1 MLHFKKMLMC
11 AIYIIY
17 IYYISHCT
25 LYIQV
30 MSSPYP
36 SGPSAGPS
44 SRPSAG
50 PSSRPSA
57 GPSSRP
63 SAGPSSGPSSAGT
76 DAGKTPLNYL
86 LWLLAFICAQASSMW
101 GQFVTLKFPNMG
113 MFAAYKMAIPFAW
126 LDWLFMSVAVNI
138 GDKYKLVTPTQD
150 TFTLITLQFTAILI
164 INHFYLH
171 QPLFRSDIV
180 AFFMIL
186 FGFAVSF
193 NNMLSKVLGR
203 PVPTVTPAVTGGPS
217 KTPGPS
223 PAPLIAHKGDRKKA
237 KLLKKIWGVQPTN
250 DYSALT
256 QN

>member
-1 MLHFKKMLMC
+1 
-11 AIYIIY
+11 
-17 IYYISHCT
+17 
-25 LYIQV
+25 
-30 MSSPYP
+30 MSTP
-36 SGPSAGPS
+36 GPSASSSPS
-44 SRPSAG
+44 PSATA
-50 PSSRPSA
+50 S
-57 GPSSRP
+57 
-63 SAGPSSGPSSAGT
+63 
-76 DAGKTPLNYL
+76 AGKTPLNYL
-86 LWLLAFICAQASSMW
+86 LWLVAFICAQASSMW

-126 LDWLFMSVAVNI
+126 LDWMFMSVAVNI

-193 NNMLSKVLGR
+193 NNMLSKALGR
-203 PVPTVTPAVTGGPS
+203 PVPSVTPAPSGPSSAPGGPS
-217 KTPGPS
+217 KP
-223 PAPLIAHKGDRKKA
+223 PAPPIAQKGDRKKL

-250 DYSALT
+250 DYSSLT
-256 QN
+256 EGFARMDDGPTFQLSLG

>member
-1 MLHFKKMLMC
+1 
-11 AIYIIY
+11 
-17 IYYISHCT
+17 
-25 LYIQV
+25 
-30 MSSPYP
+30 MS
-36 SGPSAGPS
+36 A
-44 SRPSAG
+44 
-50 PSSRPSA
+50 
-57 GPSSRP
+57 
-63 SAGPSSGPSSAGT
+63 PSSGPSASPSASPSPSASSGT

-126 LDWLFMSVAVNI
+126 LDWMFMSVAVNI

-180 AFFMIL
+180 AFFLIL

-193 NNMLSKVLGR
+193 NNMLSKALNR
-203 PVPTVTPAVTGGPS
+203 PVPSVTPAPSGPSASPGPS
-217 KTPGPS
+217 KA
-223 PAPLIAHKGDRKKA
+223 PAPLIAQKGDRKKA
-237 KLLKKIWGVQPTN
+237 KLLKKIWGIQPTN

>member
-1 MLHFKKMLMC
+1 
-11 AIYIIY
+11 
-17 IYYISHCT
+17 
-25 LYIQV
+25 
-30 MSSPYP
+30 MSSPSASP
-36 SGPSAGPS
+36 SASASPGPSPS
-44 SRPSAG
+44 
-50 PSSRPSA
+50 
-57 GPSSRP
+57 
-63 SAGPSSGPSSAGT
+63 T
-76 DAGKTPLNYL
+76 DASGKTPLNYF
-86 LWLLAFICAQASSMW
+86 LWFIAFVCAQASSMW

-150 TFTLITLQFTAILI
+150 TFTLITLQFTAILL
-164 INHFYLH
+164 INHFYLR

-180 AFFMIL
+180 AFFLIL

-193 NNMLSKVLGR
+193 NNMLSKVMGR
-203 PVPTVTPAVTGGPS
+203 PVPSATPAASVSGGPS
-217 KTPGPS
+217 KAPGATPGPSPSPS

-237 KLLKKIWGVQPTN
+237 KLLKKIWGIQPTN

>member
-1 MLHFKKMLMC
+1 
-11 AIYIIY
+11 
-17 IYYISHCT
+17 
-25 LYIQV
+25 
-30 MSSPYP
+30 MSSPSASP
-36 SGPSAGPS
+36 SPSA
-44 SRPSAG
+44 
-50 PSSRPSA
+50 
-57 GPSSRP
+57 
-63 SAGPSSGPSSAGT
+63 
-76 DAGKTPLNYL
+76 DAGGKNPLNYF
-86 LWLLAFICAQASSMW
+86 LWFIAFVCAQASSMW

-126 LDWLFMSVAVNI
+126 LDWLFMSIAVNI

-150 TFTLITLQFTAILI
+150 TFTLITLQFTAILL
-164 INHFYLH
+164 INHFYLR

-180 AFFMIL
+180 AFFLIL

-193 NNMLSKVLGR
+193 NNMLSKALGR
-203 PVPTVTPAVTGGPS
+203 PVPSATPAPSVSGGPSATGGPS
-217 KTPGPS
+217 KA

>member
-1 MLHFKKMLMC
+1 
-11 AIYIIY
+11 
-17 IYYISHCT
+17 
-25 LYIQV
+25 
-30 MSSPYP
+30 
-36 SGPSAGPS
+36 
-44 SRPSAG
+44 
-50 PSSRPSA
+50 
-57 GPSSRP
+57 
-63 SAGPSSGPSSAGT
+63 
-76 DAGKTPLNYL
+76 
-86 LWLLAFICAQASSMW
+86 
-101 GQFVTLKFPNMG
+101 

-203 PVPTVTPAVTGGPS
+203 PVPSVTPAPSASGGPS
-217 KTPGPS
+217 ASPGHS
-223 PAPLIAHKGDRKKA
+223 KAPAPPIAQKGDRKKA

>member
-1 MLHFKKMLMC
+1 
-11 AIYIIY
+11 
-17 IYYISHCT
+17 
-25 LYIQV
+25 

-44 SRPSAG
+44 SRPS
-50 PSSRPSA
+50 S
-57 GPSSRP
+57 
-63 SAGPSSGPSSAGT
+63 GPSSGPSVKPSAGPSVKPSAGPSVKPSASP

-86 LWLLAFICAQASSMW
+86 LWLLAFICAQAASMW
-101 GQFVTLKFPNMG
+101 GQYFTLKLPNIS

-126 LDWLFMSVAVNI
+126 LDWLFMSAAVNI

-150 TFTLITLQFTAILI
+150 TFTLIMLQFTAILL

-180 AFFMIL
+180 AFFLIL

-193 NNMLSKVLGR
+193 NNMLSKALNR
-203 PVPTVTPAVTGGPS
+203 PVPSATPAPSVSGGPS
-217 KTPGPS
+217 ASPGPS
-223 PAPLIAHKGDRKKA
+223 KAPAPLIAQKGDRKKA
-237 KLLKKIWGVQPTN
+237 KLLKKIWGIQPTN

>member
-1 MLHFKKMLMC
+1 
-11 AIYIIY
+11 
-17 IYYISHCT
+17 
-25 LYIQV
+25 
-30 MSSPYP
+30 
-36 SGPSAGPS
+36 
-44 SRPSAG
+44 
-50 PSSRPSA
+50 
-57 GPSSRP
+57 
-63 SAGPSSGPSSAGT
+63 
-76 DAGKTPLNYL
+76 
-86 LWLLAFICAQASSMW
+86 
-101 GQFVTLKFPNMG
+101 
-113 MFAAYKMAIPFAW
+113 MAIPFAW

-171 QPLFRSDIV
+171 QPLFRSDII

-217 KTPGPS
+217 KAPGPS
-223 PAPLIAHKGDRKKA
+223 PAPLVAHKGDRKKA

>member
-1 MLHFKKMLMC
+1 
-11 AIYIIY
+11 
-17 IYYISHCT
+17 
-25 LYIQV
+25 
-30 MSSPYP
+30 MSSNASASASASP
-36 SGPSAGPS
+36 GPSAS
-44 SRPSAG
+44 TCPSAS
-50 PSSRPSA
+50 PD
-57 GPSSRP
+57 
-63 SAGPSSGPSSAGT
+63 SSG
-76 DAGKTPLNYL
+76 KNPLNYF
-86 LWLLAFICAQASSMW
+86 LWLVAFICAQASSMW

-126 LDWLFMSVAVNI
+126 LDWLFMSIAVNI

-180 AFFMIL
+180 AFFLIL

-193 NNMLSKVLGR
+193 NNMLSKALGR
-203 PVPTVTPAVTGGPS
+203 PVPSATPAPSVSGGPS
-217 KTPGPS
+217 NAPS
-223 PAPLIAHKGDRKKA
+223 KAPAPLIAHKGDRKKA
-237 KLLKKIWGVQPTN
+237 KLLKKIWGIQPTN

>member
-1 MLHFKKMLMC
+1 
-11 AIYIIY
+11 
-17 IYYISHCT
+17 
-25 LYIQV
+25 
-30 MSSPYP
+30 MSSSSASPSASP
-36 SGPSAGPS
+36 SPSATTSASSGPSASP
-44 SRPSAG
+44 
-50 PSSRPSA
+50 
-57 GPSSRP
+57 
-63 SAGPSSGPSSAGT
+63 
-76 DAGKTPLNYL
+76 DASGKTPLNYF
-86 LWLLAFICAQASSMW
+86 LWFIAFVCAQASSMW

-150 TFTLITLQFTAILI
+150 TFTLITLQFTAILL

-186 FGFAVSF
+186 FAFAVSF
-193 NNMLSKVLGR
+193 NNMLSKTLGR
-203 PVPTVTPAVTGGPS
+203 PVPTV
-217 KTPGPS
+217 S
-223 PAPLIAHKGDRKKA
+223 PAPTASGAPGTTAAPAPPVAHKGDRKKS
-237 KLLKKIWGVQPTN
+237 KLLKKIWGIQPTN

>member
-1 MLHFKKMLMC
+1 
-11 AIYIIY
+11 
-17 IYYISHCT
+17 
-25 LYIQV
+25 
-30 MSSPYP
+30 
-36 SGPSAGPS
+36 
-44 SRPSAG
+44 
-50 PSSRPSA
+50 
-57 GPSSRP
+57 
-63 SAGPSSGPSSAGT
+63 
-76 DAGKTPLNYL
+76 
-86 LWLLAFICAQASSMW
+86 
-101 GQFVTLKFPNMG
+101 
-113 MFAAYKMAIPFAW
+113 MAIPFAW

-203 PVPTVTPAVTGGPS
+203 PVPSVTPAPSASGGPS
-217 KTPGPS
+217 ASPGPS
-223 PAPLIAHKGDRKKA
+223 KAPAPPVAQKGDRKKV
-237 KLLKKIWGVQPTN
+237 KLLKKIWGIQPTN

>member
-1 MLHFKKMLMC
+1 
-11 AIYIIY
+11 
-17 IYYISHCT
+17 
-25 LYIQV
+25 

-44 SRPSAG
+44 SG
-50 PSSRPSA
+50 PSV
-57 GPSSRP
+57 GPSV
-63 SAGPSSGPSSAGT
+63 GPSSGPSPSASSGPSPSASSGPSVGPSVGPSPSASSSP

-217 KTPGPS
+217 KAPGPS

>member
-1 MLHFKKMLMC
+1 
-11 AIYIIY
+11 
-17 IYYISHCT
+17 
-25 LYIQV
+25 
-30 MSSPYP
+30 
-36 SGPSAGPS
+36 
-44 SRPSAG
+44 
-50 PSSRPSA
+50 
-57 GPSSRP
+57 
-63 SAGPSSGPSSAGT
+63 
-76 DAGKTPLNYL
+76 
-86 LWLLAFICAQASSMW
+86 MW

-126 LDWLFMSVAVNI
+126 LDWLFMSVAVNL

-150 TFTLITLQFTAILI
+150 TFTLIMLQFTAILI
-164 INHFYLH
+164 INHYYLH

-203 PVPTVTPAVTGGPS
+203 PVPTATAGTAAPSGPSKAPGVSGGPS
-217 KTPGPS
+217 KA
-223 PAPLIAHKGDRKKA
+223 PAPLVAHKGDRKKA

>member
-1 MLHFKKMLMC
+1 
-11 AIYIIY
+11 
-17 IYYISHCT
+17 
-25 LYIQV
+25 
-30 MSSPYP
+30 MSSSSASPSP
-36 SGPSAGPS
+36 SATTSASSGPSASP
-44 SRPSAG
+44 
-50 PSSRPSA
+50 
-57 GPSSRP
+57 
-63 SAGPSSGPSSAGT
+63 
-76 DAGKTPLNYL
+76 DASGKTPLNYF
-86 LWLLAFICAQASSMW
+86 LWFIAFVCAQASSMW

-164 INHFYLH
+164 INHFYLR

-193 NNMLSKVLGR
+193 NNMLSKALGR
-203 PVPTVTPAVTGGPS
+203 PVPTATPAPSVTGGPS
-217 KTPGPS
+217 KAPGPSPS

-250 DYSALT
+250 DYSAI
-256 QN
+256 

>member
-1 MLHFKKMLMC
+1 MS
-11 AIYIIY
+11 AP
-17 IYYISHCT
+17 S
-25 LYIQV
+25 
-30 MSSPYP
+30 SSP
-36 SGPSAGPS
+36 SASPS
-44 SRPSAG
+44 S
-50 PSSRPSA
+50 
-57 GPSSRP
+57 
-63 SAGPSSGPSSAGT
+63 

-126 LDWLFMSVAVNI
+126 LDWLFMSVAVNL

-150 TFTLITLQFTAILI
+150 TFTLIMLQFTAILI
-164 INHFYLH
+164 INHYYLH

-203 PVPTVTPAVTGGPS
+203 PVPTATAGTAAPSGPSKAPGVSGGPS
-217 KTPGPS
+217 KA
-223 PAPLIAHKGDRKKA
+223 PAPLVAHKGDRKKA

>member
-1 MLHFKKMLMC
+1 
-11 AIYIIY
+11 
-17 IYYISHCT
+17 
-25 LYIQV
+25 
-30 MSSPYP
+30 MSSASASTP
-36 SGPSAGPS
+36 SPSPS
-44 SRPSAG
+44 STASAS
-50 PSSRPSA
+50 P
-57 GPSSRP
+57 
-63 SAGPSSGPSSAGT
+63 
-76 DAGKTPLNYL
+76 DASGKTPLNYL
-86 LWLLAFICAQASSMW
+86 LWLLSFICAQAASMW
-101 GQFVTLKFPNMG
+101 GQFFTLKLPNIS
-113 MFAAYKMAIPFAW
+113 MFAAYRMAIPFAW
-126 LDWLFMSVAVNI
+126 LDWLFMSMAVNI

-193 NNMLSKVLGR
+193 NNMLSKALGR
-203 PVPTVTPAVTGGPS
+203 PVPTVSPAPSVSGGPS
-217 KTPGPS
+217 KAPGPSPSPS

-237 KLLKKIWGVQPTN
+237 KLLKKIWGIQPTN